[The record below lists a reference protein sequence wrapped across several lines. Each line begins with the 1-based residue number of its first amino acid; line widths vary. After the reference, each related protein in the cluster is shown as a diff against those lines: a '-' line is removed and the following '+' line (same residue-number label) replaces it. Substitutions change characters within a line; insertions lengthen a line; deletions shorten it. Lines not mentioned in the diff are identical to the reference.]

1 MNTYQAVRDA
11 MSIILTKDDS
21 AVVFG
26 EDVGFGGVF
35 RCTLGLAE
43 EFGRERVFNTSLTEY
58 VICAPSVFWILI
70 SLLVLSFPPQA
81 RHSRLWCRICIDGTN
96 GNS

>member
-1 MNTYQAVRDA
+1 MNTYQAIRDA

-21 AVVFG
+21 AIVFG

-35 RCTLGLAE
+35 RCSLGLAE
-43 EFGRERVFNTSLTEY
+43 EFGRERVFNTPLTEY
-58 VICAPSVFWILI
+58 VICASFILR
-70 SLLVLSFPPQA
+70 SLIFSLILPLPPQTG
-81 RHSRLWCRICIDGTN
+81 HSRLWYWVCSDGSN

>member
-1 MNTYQAVRDA
+1 MNTYQAIRDA

-21 AVVFG
+21 AIVFG

-43 EFGRERVFNTSLTEY
+43 EFGRERVFNTPLTEY
-58 VICAPSVFWILI
+58 VVCTASTLRRLILLPII
-70 SLLVLSFPPQA
+70 SLPSQT
-81 RHSRLWCRICIDGTN
+81 RHRRLWNWVCSDGPD

>member
-1 MNTYQAVRDA
+1 MNTYQAIRDA

-21 AVVFG
+21 AIVFG

-43 EFGRERVFNTSLTEY
+43 EFGRERVFNTPLTEY
-58 VICAPSVFWILI
+58 VVCAPHPSELNFPVRPTSHSAGRASWV
-70 SLLVLSFPPQA
+70 LVSGLQRWVKRP
-81 RHSRLWCRICIDGTN
+81 
-96 GNS
+96 

>member
-1 MNTYQAVRDA
+1 MNTYQAIRDA

-21 AVVFG
+21 AIVFG

-35 RCTLGLAE
+35 RCSLGLAE
-43 EFGRERVFNTSLTEY
+43 EFGRERVFNTPLTEY
-58 VICAPSVFWILI
+58 VICASSILRNLI
-70 SLLVLSFPPQA
+70 SLFVLLIPPQTG
-81 RHSRLWCRICIDGTN
+81 HSRLRYWVCSDGSD